1 MLQKIEYYT
10 RRYKTARS
18 KADLWMALL
27 EACYHYTVPSR
38 NLYYWTSQYQGA
50 QKNARVY
57 DTTPVAGV
65 RNFVAKIQA
74 ALTPPQQNW
83 AMLVAG
89 SEIPEEYKE
98 EVNEALQERTQV
110 IFDALRHSNFD
121 LAIGECYYDLA
132 IGTACLIVNSGPSDD
147 KPLQFYSVPL
157 ARLAPEESYSGLLD
171 SCWRWWDEIRIADIL
186 ALWPNAKLTP
196 AMEALYK
203 EDPSATIKLLAE
215 GCILA
220 KEPYAVKGKKYVYV
234 VLYQDALL
242 LEEGMDYNPF
252 LVFRWSKINNEVM
265 GRGPVIDALP
275 AILTLNELARL
286 ELTSANLN
294 VTKPIM
300 AASDGVFNPW
310 TFRLEPNTIIPVAMN
325 PNGNFPLQPLP
336 DTANPQFMQFTSNDL
351 RLQINKLLYADPLQA
366 PDTPTRTA
374 TEMALRQRNL
384 LEEIGPTFTRLQQ
397 EYLSPLIDS
406 VIYLLTKRGLLQDL
420 MVDGKKIQLKY
431 QSPLVQAQGAQ
442 EVETFTNW
450 YSLMQQIYGEQ
461 QAPMYLNPVEQPAWM
476 AEKLGVELSI
486 LNDKEKMKKMLK
498 SESEKAQ
505 QAELMLLQ
513 GGMNGGQSVAQGAQS
528 V

>member
-1 MLQKIEYYT
+1 MLAKIEYYT

-65 RNFVAKIQA
+65 RNFVAKIQS

-89 SEIPEEYKE
+89 SEVPEDFKE
-98 EVNEALQERTQV
+98 EVNNALQQRTQI

-132 IGTACLIVNSGPSDD
+132 VGTACLICNDGGSDD
-147 KPLQFYSVPL
+147 KPLHFYSVPL

-171 SCWRWWDEIRIADIL
+171 SCWRWWDEIRISDIV
-186 ALWPNAKLTP
+186 ALWPKAKLTP
-196 AMEALYK
+196 TMEALYK
-203 EDPSATIKLLAE
+203 EDPSATIKLLTE
-215 GCILA
+215 GCILSNQ
-220 KEPYAVKGKKYVYV
+220 KYRVNGKKYTYV
-234 VLYQDALL
+234 VLFEDAIL
-242 LEEGMDYNPF
+242 LEEGFDYNPF

-310 TFRLEPNTIIPVAMN
+310 TFKLEPNTIIPVAMS
-325 PNGNFPLQPLP
+325 PNGNFPLQPMP

-351 RLQINKLLYADPLQA
+351 RMQINKLLYADPLQA

-374 TEMALRQRNL
+374 TETALRQRNL

-397 EYLSPLIDS
+397 EYLSPLMDNI
-406 VIYLLTKRGLLQDL
+406 IYLLSKRGLLEDIQIN
-420 MVDGKKIQLKY
+420 GKKIQIKY
-431 QSPLVQAQGAQ
+431 QSPLVIAQGAQ
-442 EVETFTNW
+442 EVETFTQW
-450 YSLMQQIYGEQ
+450 YGLMQNIYGPD
-461 QAPMYLNPVEQPAWM
+461 QAPMYLDQVELPAWM
-476 AEKLGVELSI
+476 AEKLGVELSV
-486 LNDKEKMKKMLK
+486 LNSKEEMTKIFEQEVNKNEEM
-498 SESEKAQ
+498 Q
-505 QAELMLLQ
+505 QLMLEGEL
-513 GGMNGGQSVAQGAQS
+513 NGQSMAQS
-528 V
+528 AGSV

>member
-1 MLQKIEYYT
+1 MLEKIEYYS

-18 KADLWMALL
+18 KSDVWMALL

-83 AMLVAG
+83 ALLVAG
-89 SEIPEEYKE
+89 SEIPEEFRE
-98 EVNEALQERTQV
+98 EVNEALQQRTQI
-110 IFDALRHSNFD
+110 IFDAIRHSNFD

-132 IGTACLIVNSGPSDD
+132 IGTACLICNDGGSDD
-147 KPLQFYSVPL
+147 KPLHFYSVPL

-171 SCWRWWDEIRIADIL
+171 SCWRWWDEIRIADIM
-186 ALWPNAKLTP
+186 ALWPDAKLTP
-196 AMEALYK
+196 TMDALYK
-203 EDPSATIKLLAE
+203 EDPSATIKLLVE
-215 GCILA
+215 GCVLA
-220 KEPYAVKGKKYVYV
+220 SEKYKVGDSPYVYIV
-234 VLYQDALL
+234 MFQDAIL
-242 LEEGMDYNPF
+242 LEKPMDYNPF

-310 TFRLEPNTIIPVAMN
+310 TFKLEPNTIIPVAMS

-351 RLQINKLLYADPLQA
+351 RMQINKLLYADPLQNPEQA
-366 PDTPTRTA
+366 PTRTA
-374 TEMALRQRNL
+374 TEITYRQRNL

-397 EYLSPLIDS
+397 EYLSPLIDTI
-406 VIYLLTKRGLLQDL
+406 IYLLSRRGLLEDIQIN
-420 MVDGKKIQLKY
+420 GKKIQLKY
-431 QSPLVQAQGAQ
+431 QSPLTQAQGMQ

-450 YSLMQQIYGEQ
+450 YQLMQGIYGPE
-461 QAPMYLNPVEQPAWM
+461 QAPMYLNPVKQPAWM
-476 AEKLGVELSI
+476 AQKLGVELSI
-486 LNDKEKMKKMLK
+486 LNSEEEMEKMLAGQ
-498 SESEKAQ
+498 SEMKQE
-505 QAELMLLQ
+505 AELAMVEAS
-513 GGMNGGQSVAQGAQS
+513 NEGQPLPQAG
-528 V
+528 